1 MAHAHHLK
9 AGFPA
14 HQLDR
19 FLKILVQDLQE
30 HVALCEEIRRDSSDT
45 IDRRVTRI
53 ITPGTL
59 IDEKFMDP
67 LENNFLLA
75 IRLPAGGSTRD
86 MVDLPRSFE
95 EVAMPASVSEKP
107 AGIAWLDISTGDFF
121 TQSTTFGSLS
131 SDVARVAPREIV
143 MTEDDVQENGSK
155 LLSSLELHQR
165 AITRHKDSRGSASF
179 KLWSQLQRSE
189 VSEEESTSFTPL
201 EIDAANLLLSYVNER
216 FQGLNLSLQPP
227 VRHYSQESMIID
239 KNTMRA
245 LELLG
250 TSKEGLGGGKGSLL
264 HTLRGTVTKSGSR
277 LLRSWIASP
286 SMSLETIN
294 ARLDIVSTFVDD
306 RLFREALT
314 MNLKRTFDSQRIVQK
329 FAMGRGDADDLVS
342 LLKTI
347 DATAEIARLFGR
359 KLPFFDSHS
368 SHHDPIMP
376 SDQSLYRL
384 QARISLDGPKALA
397 DLIRSCIDEE
407 GLIQTHRMED
417 SDGADILSSTEE
429 IVQNAFP
436 AEEPSTLLSL
446 SKSKAK
452 KKLPGEA
459 IAEDQDVWILRKTAS
474 PELED
479 LHQIF
484 ETLLLEKVSLTHGL
498 REELKADSLSL
509 RWTPGLGYICH
520 VKGARDLSST
530 MHRSTITRDVKT
542 TKSTRS
548 FHHPSW
554 DSLGS
559 RIDGARK
566 RIRAE
571 EQQVLRNLRGQVVS
585 NLVQLRGNGAVLDEL
600 DVACAFAVLA
610 EAQSLKRPV
619 VKDGGEL
626 NILGGR
632 HATVKVGLE
641 EQGRAF
647 VSNDCHLGR
656 KERVWLITGPNMA
669 GKSTFLRQ
677 NALISVLAQIGCFV
691 PAEDAE
697 IGLVDQIFTRV
708 GSADNLF
715 RDQSTF
721 MVEMMETATIL
732 KNATARSFVIMDE
745 IGRGTTPEDGVA
757 ISFACLHHLYY
768 KIRCRTLFATHFHTL
783 ADMTAHFDHLGCYCT
798 DIAEGSGGSF
808 SFVHRLRP
816 GVNRSS
822 HALRVAALAGVPEAA
837 IETARNV
844 LETLGHQSKTE
855 APDTAHTQGAS
866 H

>member
-1 MAHAHHLK
+1 MAHADHLK

-30 HVALCEEIRRDSSDT
+30 HVALCEEIRSEFSDT

-75 IRLPAGGSTRD
+75 IRLPAEGSTKNLID
-86 MVDLPRSFE
+86 VPRAFD
-95 EVAMPASVSEKP
+95 EVAMPASLLEKP
-107 AGIAWLDISTGDFF
+107 VGIAWLDISTGDFF
-121 TQSTTFGSLS
+121 TQLTTFGSLS
-131 SDVARVAPREIV
+131 SDVARVGPREIV
-143 MTEDDVQENGSK
+143 MTDEDVQENGSK
-155 LLSSLELHQR
+155 VFNSLELHQR
-165 AITRHKDSRGSASF
+165 AITRHKDTKGSASF
-179 KLWSQLQRSE
+179 KPWSQLQRGE
-189 VSEEESTSFTPL
+189 VREEHPTSFTPL
-201 EIDAANLLLSYVNER
+201 EMDAGSLLLSYVNER
-216 FQGLNLSLQPP
+216 FQGMNLSLQPP
-227 VRHYSQESMIID
+227 VRHQSQQSMIID

-250 TSKEGLGGGKGSLL
+250 TSKEGLGAGKGSLL

-294 ARLDIVSTFVDD
+294 TRLDIVSRFVDD
-306 RLFREALT
+306 RSLREEMT
-314 MNLKRTFDSQRIVQK
+314 MNLKRTFDSQRLVQK

-347 DATAEIARLFGR
+347 DATAEIAQLFQR
-359 KLPFFDSHS
+359 NLPSFDSHTS
-368 SHHDPIMP
+368 DFEPVTP
-376 SDQSLYRL
+376 SDQSLYKL
-384 QARISLDGPKALA
+384 QARLSLDGPKALA
-397 DLIRSCIDEE
+397 DLIRHSIDEE

-417 SDGADILSSTEE
+417 SDGADMLSSAQE
-429 IVQNAFP
+429 VAQNDVP
-436 AEEPSTLLSL
+436 AEGPSALSGLL
-446 SKSKAK
+446 KSKAK
-452 KKLPGEA
+452 KRLPGEVT
-459 IAEDQDVWILRKTAS
+459 AEDQDVWILRRTAS

-484 ETLLLEKVSLTHGL
+484 EALQLEKVSLTHGL
-498 REELKADSLSL
+498 REDLKADSLSL

-530 MHRSTITRDVKT
+530 MQRSSVTRDVRT

-548 FHHPSW
+548 FHHPEW
-554 DSLGS
+554 DKLGS

-571 EQQVLRNLRGQVVS
+571 EHQVLRNLRGQVVT
-585 NLVQLRGNGAVLDEL
+585 NLVQLRRNGAVLDEL
-600 DVACAFAVLA
+600 DVACAFAALA

-626 NILGGR
+626 NIVGGR
-632 HATVKVGLE
+632 HPTVKVGLE

-656 KERVWLITGPNMA
+656 KERVWLVTGPNMA

-677 NALISVLAQIGCFV
+677 NALISILAQIGCFV
-691 PAEDAE
+691 PAEYAE
-697 IGLVDQIFTRV
+697 IGLIDQIFTRV

-732 KNATARSFVIMDE
+732 KNATSRSFVIMDE

-768 KIRCRTLFATHFHTL
+768 RSRCRTLFATHFHRL
-783 ADMTAHFDHLGCYCT
+783 ADMTAHFEHLGCYCT
-798 DIAEGSGGSF
+798 DIAEGPGESF
-808 SFVHRLRP
+808 SFVHRLKP

-837 IETARNV
+837 VETARNV
-844 LETLGHQSKTE
+844 LETLGHQLKTE
-855 APDTAHTQGAS
+855 LPDTAHLQGLVT
-866 H
+866 